1 MEKITQKQQ
10 TWLADIGIGKYKK
23 FTSCCS
29 VFSNYTEEIIKI
41 NVVRKQYVSK
51 KFVTTTLL
59 CSMQYAHE
67 NE

>member
-41 NVVRKQYVSK
+41 NVVRK
-51 KFVTTTLL
+51 
-59 CSMQYAHE
+59 
-67 NE
+67 